1 MTDALPTSRDA
12 MRREI
17 AALLHEEPDVIGDS
31 DDLADLGLDSMRAM
45 TLLLR
50 WNEAAP
56 GLEFSEFAESL
67 TLDHWWSLVEREIAA
82 RKAG

>member
-1 MTDALPTSRDA
+1 MTNALPTSREA

-17 AALLHEEPDVIGDS
+17 ALLLHEEPEVIGDT

-56 GLEFSEFAESL
+56 GLEFSEFAETL
-67 TLDHWWSLVEREIAA
+67 TLDHWWKLVEREIASREA
-82 RKAG
+82 R